1 MKFTQILM
9 FLWLAA
15 SFQSSW
21 KLPRRNF
28 YWRTVGLKSSY
39 SWSKVPPLMTVL
51 PNCTCNLRAC
61 VARSL
66 TRFRATLVLLQSLRL
81 RFNSC
86 RVVVLKSNDRK
97 VTFLSSTQL
106 FMRLV
111 LNISVMTSR
120 HLVCVDVWPHTCF
133 RFRGVFFLHLS
144 HFWHVYFF
152 FFFCTCII
160 PDFLQL
166 HVELFTTKSSVLH
179 CVSAACRG
187 WL

>member
-1 MKFTQILM
+1 MKCRMKFTQILM
-9 FLWLAA
+9 FLCLAA
-15 SFQSSW
+15 SFQSTW
-21 KLPRRNF
+21 KLPRSNF

-61 VARSL
+61 VGRSL
-66 TRFRATLVLLQSLRL
+66 TRFRATQSLRL

-86 RVVVLKSNDRK
+86 RVVVLRSSDRK

-120 HLVCVDVWPHTCF
+120 HLVCVDVWLHTCF
-133 RFRGVFFLHLS
+133 RFRGVFSCICHIFGMYTL
-144 HFWHVYFF
+144 FF
-152 FFFCTCII
+152 FLLLYYSWLPSVTCGAVYYQILS
-160 PDFLQL
+160 FMLCFSCL
-166 HVELFTTKSSVLH
+166 
-179 CVSAACRG
+179 
-187 WL
+187 